1 MSAYGV
7 AQAVIPARD
16 APRIS
21 AGVKRLALAYVWF
34 TIALGGIVFSE
45 PAPYDALMVGA
56 IILLPVVGLTCF
68 TPGIALYLSLWA
80 VIVGGGFIATTQ
92 SSVVDVPAI
101 FMGIS
106 LYLALSSVIMAAFVL
121 DRSDD
126 NVRLIMSAYV
136 LAALVAA
143 CAGLIGY
150 FDLVP
155 GARDL
160 FVQHDFGRVRG
171 TFKDPNVLGAFL
183 VPALLYVL
191 NAVIRKGILRTSL
204 WVLAAPILLFGSLLA
219 FSRGAWI
226 NLGVSLLAYFC
237 FTFTTVSTHRE
248 RLRLVLYIMLA
259 GMFAAGIFASALSVS
274 TVSALMEERASLE
287 QPYDVGPEGRF
298 GGQEKAVG
306 LVITRP
312 LGIGALEFARSYH
325 HEDVHEVYLN
335 MYLNTGWVGGT
346 LYLALVFLTFGLG
359 LRQVVRQRGGD
370 GVSAVLVAAFIGMA
384 FEGVVID
391 TDHWRH
397 FYLIMA
403 MIWGMA
409 LAPADRDAE
418 RQLRREEPSDDG
430 ADSLA
435 EDLP

>member
-1 MSAYGV
+1 MSAYAA
-7 AQAVIPARD
+7 AQAAILAGG
-16 APRIS
+16 APRIG
-21 AGVKRLALAYVWF
+21 AGVKRLALAYVWV
-34 TIALGGIVFSE
+34 TITLGGIVFSE
-45 PAPYDALMVGA
+45 PAPYDASMVGA
-56 IILLPVVGLTCF
+56 IVLLPVVGLTRF
-68 TPGIALYLSLWA
+68 TPGIAFYLALWA
-80 VIVGGGFIATTQ
+80 VIVAGGFIATTQ
-92 SSVVDVPAI
+92 SSVFDVPTT

-106 LYLALSSVIMAAFVL
+106 LYLALSSVVMAAFVL
-121 DRSDD
+121 DRPDD

-150 FDLVP
+150 FNLVP

-160 FVQHDFGRVRG
+160 FVQHEFGRVRG

-183 VPALLYVL
+183 VPAVLYVL
-191 NAVIRKGILRTSL
+191 NVVIRKGILRASL
-204 WVLAAPILLFGSLLA
+204 WVIAAPILLFGSLLA

-226 NLGVSLLAYFC
+226 NLTVSLLVYTC
-237 FTFTTVSTHRE
+237 FTFTAVSTHRE
-248 RLRLVLYIMLA
+248 RLQLVLYTMLA
-259 GMFAAGIFASALSVS
+259 GMFAAGIFASALSIS
-274 TVSALMEERASLE
+274 TVSDLMDERASLE

-306 LVITRP
+306 LIITRP
-312 LGIGALEFARSYH
+312 LGIGALEFARSYN

-335 MYLNTGWVGGT
+335 MYLNTGWAGGT
-346 LYLALVFLTFGLG
+346 LYLALVLLTFGLG
-359 LRQVVRQRGGD
+359 LRQVVRDRGGD
-370 GVSAVLVAAFIGMA
+370 GVSAMLVAAFIGMA

-409 LAPADRDAE
+409 LAPADRDTE
-418 RQLRREEPSDDG
+418 RRRERSRDDG
-430 ADSLA
+430 ADSRA